1 MRSGKSE
8 RLHLVHGFFGR
19 PALLGHA
26 IGSHCHSRAIV
37 GQTAMHEHFLAGLV
51 LNEL

>member
-8 RLHLVHGFFGR
+8 RLHLVPGFFGR
-19 PALLGHA
+19 PAWPGHA

-37 GQTAMHEHFLAGLV
+37 AQTAMHENLLAGLV